1 MHHSKILLRGKK
13 NNHIYQ
19 YEGGIKFTN
28 LTTGASGEIA
38 NAKNHL
44 IISQRLT
51 ELPEVAKKMIEN
63 LKLEID
69 DFTTNTIRK

>member
-19 YEGGIKFTN
+19 YDGGIKFTN
-28 LTTGASGEIA
+28 LTTGESGEMR
-38 NAKNHL
+38 NAKDHL

-51 ELPEVAKKMIEN
+51 ELPEMAKKLIE
-63 LKLEID
+63 LCKLELI
-69 DFTTNTIRK
+69 N

>member
-1 MHHSKILLRGKK
+1 MNSILLRCKK
-13 NNHIYQ
+13 NNHIYR

-28 LTTGASGEIA
+28 LTTGVSGDIA
-38 NAKNHL
+38 NAKEHL
-44 IISQRLT
+44 IISQQLT
-51 ELPEVAKKMIEN
+51 QLPEMAKKMIET

>member
-13 NNHIYQ
+13 NNHIYK

-28 LTTGASGEIA
+28 LTTGKSGEMR

-51 ELPEVAKKMIEN
+51 ELPEMAKKLIE
-63 LKLEID
+63 LCKLELI
-69 DFTTNTIRK
+69 N